1 MVIFLIFEILNLNNL
16 LEEIDDLKT
25 TVANYE
31 DKIEEMQNLV
41 TKYQEEKINISEKL
55 QFTERELANE
65 KEKNSKLKVIGNL
78 HQSKVVDISRET
90 EDVKEYLDR
99 IEIVEKRVD
108 SIKNEIGQVMNEN
121 MQSLDDM

>member
-1 MVIFLIFEILNLNNL
+1 MVIFYIWILNLKNL

-55 QFTERELANE
+55 QFTERELADE
-65 KEKNSKLKVIGNL
+65 KEKNSKLKVIGNS
-78 HQSKVVDISRET
+78 HQSKVVDTSRET

>member
-55 QFTERELANE
+55 QFTERELADE